1 MRTLYVCAF
10 ALAAA
15 SCTQKPE
22 ATQCPDPAMV
32 APVSVGGASEVRAI
46 ASTLSGQDRE
56 NAIAEAVR
64 ILHQRDPALGSA
76 RITDILIAADCE
88 RPRTNEATRPL
99 QDKDVKDI
107 SRRVEAIMSGVP
119 GKDK

>member
-1 MRTLYVCAF
+1 
-10 ALAAA
+10 
-15 SCTQKPE
+15 
-22 ATQCPDPAMV
+22 MV
-32 APVSVGGASEVRAI
+32 APASVGGASEVRAI

-88 RPRTNEATRPL
+88 RPRINEATRPL

-107 SRRVEAIMSGVP
+107 SRQVEAIMSGVP
-119 GKDK
+119 VKDK